1 MDPRPTQLEV
11 WRQRREGSDQRE
23 KRTER
28 SRGIVNFGGGYTGA
42 GTQGSALADFLVG
55 GANAVNRD
63 LFPSTPATRVTYLGI
78 YGQDDLRVNRKLT
91 LNLGLRWDL
100 YTAPVD
106 AHNHQSNFVTS
117 GANAGLIQIASSSN
131 RGPNLDTYCGNV
143 APRVGLAFTPD
154 NGKTAFRGAFGMSY
168 FPDNFGANGGTLE
181 RNYPET
187 LIENNSALA
196 SNCNSPTAPT
206 ALYSGCGSLIMSNGL
221 PGVTAGQVYS
231 PLIVPTTTPGGFV
244 SPPVG
249 FGVFSVV
256 RNFRQD
262 EAMAWNV
269 TFERQLTSD
278 MSFRMAYVGT
288 AGSHLYHDYQLNQC
302 NPPSFTIATPPP
314 AYPACL
320 PFYSINPNIT
330 TVDSRNST
338 GNSHYNAMQ
347 LELQK
352 RTARGL
358 TLTAA
363 YTWSKMMDN
372 INNPIDSYATRQE
385 LDTANW
391 QRNNFPQVLVVSYV
405 YELPFGRNK
414 QWLGTA
420 SPLVDALVGN
430 WGVSGIT
437 TFRTGARLC
446 S

>member
-1 MDPRPTQLEV
+1 
-11 WRQRREGSDQRE
+11 
-23 KRTER
+23 
-28 SRGIVNFGGGYTGA
+28 
-42 GTQGSALADFLVG
+42 
-55 GANAVNRD
+55 
-63 LFPSTPATRVTYLGI
+63 
-78 YGQDDLRVNRKLT
+78 
-91 LNLGLRWDL
+91 
-100 YTAPVD
+100 
-106 AHNHQSNFVTS
+106 
-117 GANAGLIQIASSSN
+117 
-131 RGPNLDTYCGNV
+131 
-143 APRVGLAFTPD
+143 
-154 NGKTAFRGAFGMSY
+154 
-168 FPDNFGANGGTLE
+168 
-181 RNYPET
+181 
-187 LIENNSALA
+187 
-196 SNCNSPTAPT
+196 
-206 ALYSGCGSLIMSNGL
+206 
-221 PGVTAGQVYS
+221 
-231 PLIVPTTTPGGFV
+231 
-244 SPPVG
+244 
-249 FGVFSVV
+249 
-256 RNFRQD
+256 
-262 EAMAWNV
+262 
-269 TFERQLTSD
+269 
-278 MSFRMAYVGT
+278 MAYVGT

-385 LDTANW
+385 LDTDW

-437 TFRTGARLC
+437 TFQSGFPIRILSTADQELQNSFDFELPGKPDLVAPFTTFDPRNHDGYAFDPNSFATATLGTLGTAKRTICCGPGIKNFDVSIQKDTPVGENKNLQFRAEFFNMFNVTQFLNPDGNISDGVDFGRVKRARDPRQIQFALKY
-446 S
+446 SF